1 MPDLY
6 IFLTLPMQLAHLQ
19 GQLLVHTHTLPQQLT
34 MMQF

>member
-6 IFLTLPMQLAHLQ
+6 ILTLPMQVAQLQ
-19 GQLLVHTHTLPQQLT
+19 EQLLVHTHTLPQQLT